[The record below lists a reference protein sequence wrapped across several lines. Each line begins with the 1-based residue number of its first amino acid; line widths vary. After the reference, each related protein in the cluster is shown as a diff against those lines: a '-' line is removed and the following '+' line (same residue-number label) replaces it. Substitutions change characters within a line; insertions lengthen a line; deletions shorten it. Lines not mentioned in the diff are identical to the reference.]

1 MALPGSLVGA
11 TAPVARRPGA
21 GGAGLPAN
29 GRVATVVGK
38 GAGAYGLSREA
49 AALVLWTL
57 AVFLGLALAS
67 YRGDPSGSTGVP
79 TPPGSDW
86 VGVVGAGCARA
97 LVSAVGCIAWGLPVE
112 MALVG
117 IPLVRGRA
125 SPATPGRCAGDL
137 LMAVVA
143 AALIQVGV
151 PPRTA
156 FGTHPAAGVFRQVF
170 GQLRLAAF
178 SAAGSPLG

>member
-1 MALPGSLVGA
+1 MALPGTFVGA

-67 YRGDPSGSTGVP
+67 YRGDPSGSTGGP
-79 TPPGSDW
+79 TPPGADS
-86 VGVVGAGCARA
+86 GAGARAGCARA
-97 LVSAVGCIAWGLPVE
+97 LRSVVG
-112 MALVG
+112 
-117 IPLVRGRA
+117 
-125 SPATPGRCAGDL
+125 
-137 LMAVVA
+137 
-143 AALIQVGV
+143 
-151 PPRTA
+151 
-156 FGTHPAAGVFRQVF
+156 
-170 GQLRLAAF
+170 
-178 SAAGSPLG
+178 